1 MMKTARSAD
10 TVRDSLKAL
19 RYHQVY
25 AILRGWIFDGTYPA
39 GAKLPPENEL
49 CTRLGVSRITSRK
62 ALDLLAG
69 EGLVRRVQ
77 GKGTFVTA
85 EINGAPAVA
94 DMEQLIRRVARASA
108 QSKIV
113 DVRLREVA
121 GDPDIC
127 RDLDLGREQPVREIS
142 FVRTLDG
149 KPTGY
154 RQSYLPLDIAP
165 GITAAEIR
173 HKPMLQVLEDHGVE
187 VSVAETLVGACL
199 ADTGKAM
206 ILDTTVGA
214 PLVRI
219 RLILR
224 NADKRPVERSTRYYL
239 ADYYEH
245 HLYLTRSAGL
255 NASNL
260 NL

>member
-1 MMKTARSAD
+1 MTVNSSEV
-10 TVRDSLKAL
+10 VRDSIKAL

-25 AILRGWIFDGTYPA
+25 SILRGWIFDGTYPA
-39 GAKLPPENEL
+39 GAKLPPEGEL
-49 CTRLGVSRITSRK
+49 CERLGVSRITSRK
-62 ALDLLAG
+62 ALDLLVS

-77 GKGTFVTA
+77 GKGTFVA
-85 EINGAPAVA
+85 SELNGAPTVG
-94 DMEQLIRRVARASA
+94 DMEQLIHRVARASSR
-108 QSKIV
+108 SKVV
-113 DVRLREVA
+113 DVKIREVI

-127 RDLDLGREQPVREIS
+127 RDLDIDEGGKVREIG

-154 RQSYLPLDIAP
+154 RQSYLPLDVAP
-165 GITAAEIR
+165 GITPDEIR
-173 HKPMLQVLEDHGVE
+173 RKPMLQVFEDHGVRI
-187 VSVAETLVGACL
+187 SAADTLVGACL
-199 ADTGKAM
+199 ADTQKAM
-206 ILDTTVGA
+206 ILDTTVGV

-219 RLILR
+219 RLILLDE
-224 NADKRPVERSTRYYL
+224 DKRPIERSTRYYL

-260 NL
+260 SI